1 MGKRKNS
8 SDDENDD
15 YEQSEDDDTK
25 ITPGKAS
32 KPRSVDVSSSPCS
45 PSIPQKKH
53 GSKATDRPLAIKK
66 PKIDSSDS
74 PVRIL

>member
-25 ITPGKAS
+25 ITKAS